1 MSFLR
6 KKFSYSYFYVTFIM
20 VAINVAVFLLAQR
33 SNIASLFSLNLYSV
47 IDRWQLWRLVTY
59 MFTQYN
65 FSHLFWNMF
74 GILMFG
80 VTVEKAVGSKEFLM
94 FYLVTGILGGLFSL
108 IVYALSGN
116 PFVNLIGA
124 SGVLYAIL
132 FAYAVIFPKSRIFI
146 RGIIPVRAPI
156 LVLIY
161 AVIEFVTSFD
171 YGSHIA
177 HYTHLFGFV
186 AAGLY
191 FVIRFGVHPFK
202 VWKRSLKDSDNQ

>member
-146 RGIIPVRAPI
+146 WGIIPVRAPI
-156 LVLIY
+156 LVLITKY
-161 AVIEFVTSFD
+161 NP
-171 YGSHIA
+171 
-177 HYTHLFGFV
+177 
-186 AAGLY
+186 AATNPN
-191 FVIRFGVHPFK
+191 R
-202 VWKRSLKDSDNQ
+202 

>member
-6 KKFSYSYFYVTFIM
+6 KKFTYSYFYVTFIM
-20 VAINVAVFLLAQR
+20 VAINVAVYLLIHR
-33 SNIASLFSLNLYSV
+33 MNILGYLGLNLYGV
-47 IDRWQLWRLVTY
+47 VEGKQFWRISTY
-59 MFTQYN
+59 MYTQYD
-65 FSHLFWNMF
+65 FRHLFWNMF

-94 FYLVTGILGGLFSL
+94 FYLVTGVLGGLFSL
-108 IVYALSGN
+108 IVYAIAGDYY
-116 PFVNLIGA
+116 VTLIGA

-146 RGIIPVRAPI
+146 WGIIPIRAPI

-161 AVIEFVTSFD
+161 AIIEFVTSFNQA
-171 YGSHIA
+171 SHIA

-202 VWKRSLKDSDNQ
+202 VWKRTLKDSDN